1 MDEHTELKLY
11 RRRHIPDELIHL
23 KDDRI
28 LQYVP
33 GQLLITEWKTLKP
46 RKDFVRGVS
55 AFFLDRG
62 IKVSKLFNADQQATH
77 WYCDIGMFHLCT
89 ADNSLTFED
98 LLFDVVVQPDGSYR
112 VLDIGEAADAYQNG
126 LITKEQLLYA
136 MQVLDQLLETLHD
149 GSFAGFQQLIDQA
162 CSRV

>member
-1 MDEHTELKLY
+1 MDKHTELQLY

-23 KDDRI
+23 KDDCI
-28 LQYVP
+28 LQYIP

-62 IKVSKLFNADQQATH
+62 IKVSKLFDANQVVNH
-77 WYCDIGMFHLCT
+77 WYCDIGMFHYCA

-98 LLFDVVVQPDGSYR
+98 LLFDVVVQPNGSYR
-112 VLDIGEAADAYQNG
+112 VLDIAEAADAYQRG
-126 LITKEQLLYA
+126 LITQEQLLYA

-149 GSFAGFQQLIDQA
+149 GSFARFQQLIDQA
-162 CSRV
+162 CSHV